1 MLDKHIHQLQSQITA
16 LTRDLSLLRNEIS
29 FIDARSVEIE
39 RNAMR
44 KISDVVRV
52 DERQLEEMVKC
63 LDGSGN
69 SGINGREAVLAKLK
83 HVLFERKQE
92 QR

>member
-16 LTRDLSLLRNEIS
+16 LTRDLSLLRSEIS
-29 FIDARSVEIE
+29 FIDARNVEIE

-52 DERQLEEMVKC
+52 DERQLEELVKC
-63 LDGSGN
+63 LDGNGN
-69 SGINGREAVLAKLK
+69 GGINGRDAVLAKLR
-83 HVLFERKQE
+83 HILHERKQE
-92 QR
+92 KR